1 MTEKKTSLI
10 LDADEKVIQIELER
24 LISFKNHPFKV
35 QEDSDMEMLI
45 DSIGKYGILNPLI
58 VRPLKE
64 GV

>member
-1 MTEKKTSLI
+1 MTEKRTSLI

-45 DSIGKYGILNPLI
+45 DSIGKYGILVRFEKILI
-58 VRPLKE
+58 N
-64 GV
+64 

>member
-1 MTEKKTSLI
+1 MTEKRITFN

-45 DSIGKYGILNPLI
+45 ESIGKYGKTL
-58 VRPLKE
+58 
-64 GV
+64 

>member
-1 MTEKKTSLI
+1 MAEKRTTFN

-45 DSIGKYGILNPLI
+45 ESIGKYG
-58 VRPLKE
+58 K
-64 GV
+64 